1 MRFDYQHSL
10 FEAIM
15 NASQVRVPGTL
26 RPDGTLELNHI
37 PKLPP
42 GPVEVLI
49 RLQRPVNGETETW
62 WEYLQRDH
70 AERIAEGQKIPT
82 KEEIDADRDR
92 QRASDEAR
100 RQGPGDMQAARE

>member
-1 MRFDYQHSL
+1 
-10 FEAIM
+10 M

-62 WEYLQRDH
+62 WEYLQRSH
-70 AERIAEGQKIPT
+70 AEAIAQRQKIRS
-82 KEEIDADRDR
+82 KEEIDADRAC
-92 QRASDEAR
+92 QRAGDEAR
-100 RQGPGDMQAARE
+100 RLALRETQAAPE

>member
-1 MRFDYQHSL
+1 MRLVIPAVL

-26 RPDGTLELNHI
+26 RADGTLELSDI

-49 RLQRPVNGETETW
+49 RLQTPVNGDMETW
-62 WEYLQRDH
+62 WEYLKRSHTEAITQ
-70 AERIAEGQKIPT
+70 GQKIRS
-82 KEEIDADRDR
+82 KEEIDADRAC
-92 QRASDEAR
+92 QRTGDEAR
-100 RQGPGDMQAARE
+100 RQALREAQAAPE